1 MQPYRRFHAHYRERL
16 SLTDGT
22 WAELR
27 MVRPEDAALLRDGF
41 ARLSPRSRFQRFLSA
56 KPRLSEEEL
65 RYLTQVDGERH
76 LAIGALTRSPGSG
89 REVGL
94 GVARFIRLAHAPEV
108 AEVAITVVDDAQ
120 GKGLGRVLLERLV
133 DAARE
138 RGVERFEFRVL
149 AGNMPMY
156 RLVQTLAPCEP
167 EQDDDALCFRVPLG
181 SPTRGGYELLG
192 SLLALAAQGALT
204 LIGPT
209 CRWRGLPRAS
219 PPAAAYEEAARAP

>member
-1 MQPYRRFHAHYRERL
+1 MQPYRRFHPQYRERL
-16 SLTDGT
+16 ALADGT

-27 MVRPEDAALLRDGF
+27 MVRPEDAALLHEGF
-41 ARLSPRSRFQRFLSA
+41 ERLSPRSRFQRFMSA
-56 KPRLSEEEL
+56 KPRLSQDEL
-65 RYLTQVDGERH
+65 RYLTSVDGERH
-76 LAIGALTRSPGSG
+76 VAIGAVTRSPTG

-94 GVARFIRLAHAPEV
+94 GVGRFFRLEQAPET

-133 DAARE
+133 EAARE
-138 RGVERFEFRVL
+138 RGVECFEFRVL
-149 AGNMPMY
+149 AGNQPMY

-167 EQDDDALCFRVPLG
+167 ELDDDALCFRVPLAT
-181 SPTRGGYELLG
+181 PTRAGLELMR

-209 CRWRGLPRAS
+209 CRRRMLYRAA
-219 PPAAAYEEAARAP
+219 PPAGYEEEARSP